1 MESRGGA
8 PSPHLLF
15 VTSPMQG
22 HINPVRRLAA
32 RTAAAGAA
40 VTVSTAVSGH
50 RRMFPSLASPG
61 EEAVDAAGVLHA
73 PFSDGYDEGFDPRVH
88 DVRSFAARARAV
100 GRETLSGVVARL
112 AERGRPVT
120 CVVYTFFVGWV
131 PEVAR
136 VSGIPSA
143 LFWIQPAAVFAV
155 YYHYFHAHEAVLASC
170 ANDPDRDAVV
180 QLPGLPPLK
189 SRALPSVVSL
199 TSPEQRGYEVVG
211 TLRDLF
217 LALDDDEHRPKVLVN
232 TFDAL
237 EPDGLRAVPG
247 LELVAVGPVV
257 PDGASPSTTDLS
269 LRDDDDVNGY
279 MEWLDTKAAR
289 SVVYV
294 SFGTILA
301 VSKRQELE
309 TLQGLKAAGRPYLWV
324 SRKVAEDGAELD
336 GTGAGGGADGGQ
348 GIMVEWCDQ
357 VHVLSHPAV
366 GCFVTHCGWNSAL
379 ESIACGVPVVAV
391 PQKFDQPTVAWL
403 VEECA
408 GVGVRAQ
415 ADGEGVAE
423 RGELQRCVETV
434 MGDGEAA
441 LEIRACAAKWMER
454 AREALAAGGTLE
466 RNLRA
471 FLSGL

>member
-1 MESRGGA
+1 M
-8 PSPHLLF
+8 F
-15 VTSPMQG
+15 CF
-22 HINPVRRLAA
+22 RRL
-32 RTAAAGAA
+32 
-40 VTVSTAVSGH
+40 VSSCDGH
-50 RRMFPSLASPG
+50 G
-61 EEAVDAAGVLHA
+61 
-73 PFSDGYDEGFDPRVH
+73 H
-88 DVRSFAARARAV
+88 D
-100 GRETLSGVVARL
+100 
-112 AERGRPVT
+112 
-120 CVVYTFFVGWV
+120 
-131 PEVAR
+131 
-136 VSGIPSA
+136 
-143 LFWIQPAAVFAV
+143 
-155 YYHYFHAHEAVLASC
+155 AVLASC
-170 ANDPDRDAVV
+170 ANDPDPDAVV

-189 SRALPSVVSL
+189 SRALPSVVAL

-217 LALDDDEHRPKVLVN
+217 LALDEHRPKVLVN

-237 EPDGLRAVPG
+237 EPDALRAVPG
-247 LELVAVGPVV
+247 FELVAVGPVV
-257 PDGASPSTTDLS
+257 PGGASPSTTDLS

-324 SRKVAEDGAELD
+324 SRKVAEADGAELD
-336 GTGAGGGADGGQ
+336 GTGAG
-348 GIMVEWCDQ
+348 IMVEWCDQ
-357 VHVLSHPAV
+357 VRVLSHPAV

-415 ADGEGVAE
+415 ADGEGIAE

-441 LEIRACAAKWMER
+441 VEIRTCAAKWMER
-454 AREALAAGGTLE
+454 AKEAVTGGGTLE

-471 FLSGL
+471 FLSGF